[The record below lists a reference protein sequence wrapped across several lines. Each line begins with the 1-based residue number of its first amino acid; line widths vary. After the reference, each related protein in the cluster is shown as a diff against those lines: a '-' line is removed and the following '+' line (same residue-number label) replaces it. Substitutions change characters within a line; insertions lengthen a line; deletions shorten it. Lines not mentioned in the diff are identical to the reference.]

1 MCAMKILLT
10 AVIVFLISSSLV
22 LAQET
27 ISPEILRQ
35 LQELDGGYKSPCQKE
50 LLLYK
55 KSFQASLKEIEIALG
70 EQQCWSQQILLS
82 GLIAEF
88 DPNETS
94 MDRILEMSQEIG
106 YAIGSCENW

>member
-1 MCAMKILLT
+1 MKF
-10 AVIVFLISSSLV
+10 VKVFLMLLLV
-22 LAQET
+22 PKPVFAQEV
-27 ISPEILRQ
+27 ISPDILRQ
-35 LQELDGGYKSPCQKE
+35 LQELDGGYKSPCQQD

-70 EQQCWSQQILLS
+70 EQQCWSQQTLLS
-82 GLIAEF
+82 ILVAEF

-106 YAIGSCENW
+106 YAIGSCEKW

>member
-1 MCAMKILLT
+1 MKLNVLL
-10 AVIVFLISSSLV
+10 VLLLVPSPV
-22 LAQET
+22 LAQEV

-35 LQELDGGYKSPCQKE
+35 LQQLDGGYKSPCQQE

-55 KSFQASLKEIEIALG
+55 KSFQDSLREIEAALG

-82 GLIAEF
+82 DLIAEF

-94 MDRILEMSQEIG
+94 MDRILGMSQQIG